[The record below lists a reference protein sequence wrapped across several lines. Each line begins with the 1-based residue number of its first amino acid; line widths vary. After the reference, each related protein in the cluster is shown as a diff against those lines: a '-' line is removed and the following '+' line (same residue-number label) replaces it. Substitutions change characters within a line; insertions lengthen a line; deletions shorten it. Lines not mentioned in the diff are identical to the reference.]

1 VEEAITCKS
10 GAPTLD
16 GGRSSS
22 MRESNLSTGRTARSL
37 KSKAT
42 RMKKDM
48 QLASGPTMVATTKNG
63 QFCTQT
69 RLTRLSRKDLIRT
82 SVSTETDHSI
92 SDQDFQ

>member
-1 VEEAITCKS
+1 
-10 GAPTLD
+10 
-16 GGRSSS
+16 
-22 MRESNLSTGRTARSL
+22 
-37 KSKAT
+37 
-42 RMKKDM
+42 
-48 QLASGPTMVATTKNG
+48 VATTKNG